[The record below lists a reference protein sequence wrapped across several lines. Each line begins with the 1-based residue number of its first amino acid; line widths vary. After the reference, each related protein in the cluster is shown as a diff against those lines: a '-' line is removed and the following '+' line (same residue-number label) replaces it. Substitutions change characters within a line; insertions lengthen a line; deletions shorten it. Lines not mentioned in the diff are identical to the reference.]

1 MDWLMGLDALNRR
14 GEGAVLVTVV
24 EARGSAPR
32 EPGAR
37 MTVGETELFDTIGGG
52 QLEHAAIESAR
63 LMLNRGDDGCVNTLE
78 RHALSPRMGQC
89 CGGVTRIL
97 LERIPGRRQPWL
109 DALLAARRERT
120 PIFLATRI
128 GGTGKQVLADR
139 DDPAADSAGGEVR
152 ALLTHCMETGKP
164 AFDRRAGWYIEPM
177 PALGFEVVLFGAGH
191 VGKAL
196 AAVLTM
202 LPCAVT
208 WVDSRRDQFPEQPAP
223 NVRVEIAKRPETTVH
238 DCPAG
243 AFYLVMTHSHQLD
256 FDICERILARGDFAY
271 CGMIGSTS
279 KRRACEKQL
288 KRRGITEAMLDRLI
302 CPIGVPGIA
311 GKRPAEIAVAVA
323 AELLQVQGEMYAG
336 QEETPLP

>member
-1 MDWLMGLDALNRR
+1 VNDWLTGLDALNRQ
-14 GEGAVLVTVV
+14 GEAAVLVTVV

-32 EPGAR
+32 EAGAR
-37 MTVGETELFDTIGGG
+37 MTVGEAALFDTIGGG

-63 LMLNRGDDGCVNTLE
+63 LMLDRDDDGYVNALE

-97 LERIPGRRQPWL
+97 LERIPGRRQAWI
-109 DALLAARRERT
+109 DALLAARRDRT

-128 GGTGKQVLADR
+128 GGAGKQVLAER
-139 DDPAADSAGGEVR
+139 DGLAADSADGEVR
-152 ALLTHCMETGKP
+152 ALLARCMETGKLV
-164 AFDRRAGWYIEPM
+164 FDRRAGWYIEPM
-177 PALGFEVVLFGAGH
+177 PAPGFEVVLFGAGH

-196 AAVLTM
+196 ASVLST

-208 WVDSRRDQFPEQPAP
+208 WVDSRREQFPEESGP
-223 NVRVEIAKRPETTVH
+223 NIRVEIAKRPETTVR

-271 CGMIGSTS
+271 CGMIGSAS

-288 KRRGITEAMLDRLI
+288 RRRGITEAMLDRLI

-323 AELLQVQGEMYAG
+323 AELLQARGAMPAA
-336 QEETPLP
+336 